1 MRYRR
6 EYDIKLVGKNLKRL
20 REKKK
25 LSVEDVRKYLCLG
38 SVQAIYKYE
47 EGRNYPQTDTLFAL
61 MELYGAEFQEL
72 TYEQPIFRPPLTELQ
87 WDFWVTKKDHR
98 KENLEIISPH
108 ASGVEL
114 INRLIMYYELCAKKI
129 AKDAAG

>member
-6 EYDIKLVGKNLKRL
+6 EYDIKLVGRNLKRL

-25 LSVEDVRKYLCLG
+25 LSVEDVREYLCLG

-47 EGRNYPQTDTLFAL
+47 EGRNYPQADTLFAL
-61 MELYGAEFQEL
+61 MELYGAEFREL
-72 TYEQPIFRPPLTELQ
+72 TYEQPICRPSLTELQ
-87 WDFWVTKKDHR
+87 WDFLVTREDDR
-98 KENLEIISPH
+98 KYHLEMISQSVFREKLIDRYII
-108 ASGVEL
+108 
-114 INRLIMYYELCAKKI
+114 YYELCAKKL